1 MKAFSVPEVKPFMA
15 GLLQGSLFADWEL
28 RQAEL
33 GLACRITL
41 QGAANMEYL
50 TEHDTAFLHWPEIQ
64 PKIRGLIQGGRTPS
78 FMRLTLAYPADA
90 LPDANREWIDAFL
103 LNLTFEKGR
112 LTLVSGIAA
121 NAFSMDK
128 EPDRLWDAFLPA
140 YFAAHSVLLTEE
152 VV

>member
-64 PKIRGLIQGGRTPS
+64 PKIRQNVSTTNSILASS
-78 FMRLTLAYPADA
+78 F
-90 LPDANREWIDAFL
+90 
-103 LNLTFEKGR
+103 
-112 LTLVSGIAA
+112 
-121 NAFSMDK
+121 AFSG
-128 EPDRLWDAFLPA
+128 FLA
-140 YFAAHSVLLTEE
+140 I
-152 VV
+152 